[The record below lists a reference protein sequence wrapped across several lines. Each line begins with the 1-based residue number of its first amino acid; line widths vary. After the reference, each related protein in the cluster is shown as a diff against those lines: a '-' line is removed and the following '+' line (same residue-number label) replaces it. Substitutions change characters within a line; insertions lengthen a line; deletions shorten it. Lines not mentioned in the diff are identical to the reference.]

1 MSLKQNNLIGLILVV
16 VGGLAL
22 LGNFGLLGGMP
33 TIFFSVAMGA
43 LGVYFIR
50 YHLKNRQHFW
60 GSIVGFALLGLAFAA
75 IGGDLAGF
83 YFLGLLGAGFVMIY
97 LQNHK
102 HWWAVIPGGVLL
114 TLSSIVAVEEIFP
127 RWDEGTLFFAGL
139 AATFGYLFA
148 YARQRWAIY
157 PAAALLIVGLLSLS
171 FTGGWVF
178 PALLIAA
185 GIYAL
190 NRQKKEGEVTTK
202 PTPVVTAT
210 PAGPLVTTK
219 PVVIEPVETSP
230 VVRSAHN
237 TDKNVNSQDIYAE
250 KLEARETDSSEPTTT
265 SEDKENK

>member
-33 TIFFSVAMGA
+33 TIFFSVAMAG

-50 YHLKNRQHFW
+50 YHLKNRQHLW
-60 GSIVGFALLGLAFAA
+60 GSIVGFALLGLALAA

-83 YFLGLLGAGFVMIY
+83 YFLGLIGAGFIMVY

-114 TLSSIVAVEEIFP
+114 TLASIVAVEEIFP

-139 AATFGYLFA
+139 AATFAYLFA
-148 YARQRWAIY
+148 YARQHWAIY
-157 PAAALLIVGLLSLS
+157 PAAALLVVGLLTLS

-190 NRQKKEGEVTTK
+190 NRQTKHSDVNTTNK
-202 PTPVVTAT
+202 QPGVAASSAGSIVVAE
-210 PAGPLVTTK
+210 
-219 PVVIEPVETSP
+219 PVVIEPVGTSP
-230 VVRSAHN
+230 VVRSSEPKDTQN
-237 TDKNVNSQDIYAE
+237 IYAE
-250 KLEARETDSSEPTTT
+250 TLENRESKNGEEPRQ
-265 SEDKENK
+265 SNDPDKNNA